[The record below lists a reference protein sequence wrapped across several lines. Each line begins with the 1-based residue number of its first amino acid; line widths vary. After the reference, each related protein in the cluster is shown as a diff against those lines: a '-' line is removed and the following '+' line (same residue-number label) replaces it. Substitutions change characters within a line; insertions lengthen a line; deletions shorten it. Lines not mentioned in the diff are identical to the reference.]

1 MLAVMRTQFTQLN
14 AAKYNDYNYV
24 MQQNSQNEI
33 KTTGEKMYTLWNIGQ
48 KIKYQTYKNH
58 NNKNMHKKIKIKYQT
73 KSQIF

>member
-33 KTTGEKMYTLWNIGQ
+33 KTTGEKMYTL
-48 KIKYQTYKNH
+48 
-58 NNKNMHKKIKIKYQT
+58 
-73 KSQIF
+73 